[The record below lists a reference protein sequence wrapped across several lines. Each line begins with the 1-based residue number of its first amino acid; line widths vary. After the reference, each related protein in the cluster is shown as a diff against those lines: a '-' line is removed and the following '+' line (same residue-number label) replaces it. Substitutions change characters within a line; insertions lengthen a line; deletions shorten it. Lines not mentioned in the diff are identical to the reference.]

1 VTSEKQR
8 TGKPAVGGTD
18 AASERPT
25 VTIGVPVFNEER
37 HIERCLDAVCAQTY
51 PQIIEVLVAD
61 GGSSDGTRALVA
73 ACPDERVRLLENPR
87 RIRPAGLNVMLAA
100 ATGDIF
106 VRVDART
113 TLADDYVERCVDAL
127 ERTNAAMVGG
137 PMRYTASSPAERGIQ
152 AAMRSRLGA
161 GPAPFRRE
169 DGEGRFVD
177 TVYLGAY
184 RLAKVRELG
193 CYDEFFGGNEDAEL
207 AFRAQQ
213 AGGVYLDPAIWS
225 SYAVR
230 EGLEP
235 LWQQFRR
242 YGKARAVTI
251 RKHPSS
257 LSARQ
262 LAVPALVLGMLS
274 PWRKP
279 VVAAYLAIVGG
290 RAALETVRQDAT
302 AGAVLAAALPT
313 MHAAWAVGF
322 VEGMLTGPAT

>member
-1 VTSEKQR
+1 VTSDTRR
-8 TGKPAVGGTD
+8 TSKPAAGGAD
-18 AASERPT
+18 ASPKRPT
-25 VTIGVPVFNEER
+25 VTVGLPVFNEER
-37 HIERCLDAVCAQTY
+37 HIQRCLDAVFTQSY
-51 PQIIEVLVAD
+51 PNIIEVLVAD
-61 GGSSDGTRALVA
+61 GGSGDGTRDIVTG
-73 ACPDERVRLLENPR
+73 CPDGRVRLLENPR
-87 RIRPAGLNVMLAA
+87 RIRPAGLNVTLAA
-100 ATGDIF
+100 ATGEIF

-127 ERTNAAMVGG
+127 ERTHAAMVGG

-152 AAMRSRLGA
+152 AAMMSRLGA

-169 DGEGRFVD
+169 GGEGRFVD

-184 RLAKVRELG
+184 RLATVRELG
-193 CYDEFFGGNEDAEL
+193 CYDEYFGGNEDAEL
-207 AFRAQQ
+207 AFRARQ

-262 LAVPALVLGMLS
+262 LAVPALVLGLLS

-279 VVAAYLAIVGG
+279 VVTAYLAMVGA
-290 RAALETVRQDAT
+290 RAALEAVREDAT
-302 AGAVLAAALPT
+302 TGAVLAAALPT

-322 VEGMLTGPAT
+322 VDGMVTGPAA